1 MLPPAGTGAIGAN
14 FQLYI
19 AKKKLVKYTTD
30 TKKNLVP
37 ALAFSI
43 CAGSTAVA
51 EVSFPGKEPGKA
63 KVECSESSASLSNK
77 MFTASFRKAGSGV
90 VFDGM
95 KTAEASEE
103 EADDAEDDD
112 DEPRKKKK
120 SKKKSRKKKKAK

>member
-43 CAGSTAVA
+43 YAGSTAVA

-103 EADDAEDDD
+103 EADDEDEE

-120 SKKKSRKKKKAK
+120 SKKKSRKKAK